1 MALRYYAFPFK
12 RMNTIKAE
20 FLSGKK
26 RSGGA
31 ELSLDTLR
39 QMGADLIEHAA
50 GMQQKGS
57 ALKLTMQVNARLAEL
72 GLQSIQQQQRE
83 IMVQTVQGGNEI
95 TELEGLQ
102 EEKCKLA
109 KQQLKLAKES
119 VALENQIQEKLK
131 EHKKTHEELH
141 ENVDNLV
148 EDTAKHS
155 DAQSS
160 GAQAV
165 DKCYAEASAAID
177 LLQEDMQDTLEKQG
191 AFLHVHK

>member
-1 MALRYYAFPFK
+1 MQIGKATVKASQRK
-12 RMNTIKAE
+12 R
-20 FLSGKK
+20 GV
-26 RSGGA
+26 G
-31 ELSLDTLR
+31 
-39 QMGADLIEHAA
+39 
-50 GMQQKGS
+50 
-57 ALKLTMQVNARLAEL
+57 
-72 GLQSIQQQQRE
+72 
-83 IMVQTVQGGNEI
+83 
-95 TELEGLQ
+95 
-102 EEKCKLA
+102 
-109 KQQLKLAKES
+109 
-119 VALENQIQEKLK
+119 NQIQEKLK

-191 AFLHVHK
+191 AFFACS